1 MKKTNAINKNL
12 SRKLCIIA
20 ASIFTAGVSATSVDY
35 NDIVEIDKVNFN
47 SIINQAK
54 IELENSLKDM
64 PLRTLS
70 ANKSASKQL
79 VQQAKAFNQEMTL
92 ANIALVAE

>member
-1 MKKTNAINKNL
+1 
-12 SRKLCIIA
+12 
-20 ASIFTAGVSATSVDY
+20 
-35 NDIVEIDKVNFN
+35 
-47 SIINQAK
+47 
-54 IELENSLKDM
+54 M